1 MFNSLGYLTPGFHD
15 WTHDEIKKNL
25 VDSFQNSA
33 GRETIFRGYLQLVIE
48 ITQLVD
54 TAEQW
59 LDGSYVTNKINP
71 GDIDLVSIIDKDK
84 VDCLDPDKQEQLM
97 KLLAGPDTKITHHCD
112 SYFVPK
118 VPDNHPHK
126 DSIDKALAYWENW
139 FGTDRNGLPKG
150 KVRTTVTS
158 LERDND

>member
-1 MFNSLGYLTPGFHD
+1 MFNSLGYLAPGFHD
-15 WTHDEIKKNL
+15 WTYDEIKKNL
-25 VDSFQNSA
+25 VDSFPNSSR
-33 GRETIFRGYLQLVIE
+33 REIIFHGYSKLRNDI
-48 ITQLVD
+48 IQLVD
-54 TAEQW
+54 TVEQW

-71 GDIDLVSIIDKDK
+71 GDIDLVSLIDKDK
-84 VDCLDPDKQEQLM
+84 VDCLAPDKQDQLK
-97 KLLAGPDTKITHHCD
+97 KLFAGPDTKLTHHCD

-126 DSIDKALAYWENW
+126 SSIDEALAYWENW

-158 LERDND
+158 LE